1 MSENNLNGGVL
12 EAAVIDAQI
21 FHEVLILAT
30 SNENIT
36 TLWLPSSG
44 RTALAYRLQNKIGI
58 PQSFLT
64 KFNKIIFIPCDALLD
79 LKTFEDHLE
88 ITLEKF
94 SQEKGIMKKIND
106 IIQHG
111 NYIYLIVDNFTFN
124 NLETLDYILSLKQIS
139 LSSIRYL
146 FLGLESDFYIE
157 SAINKDVGLVYHNIL
172 KVPYLDKSLSEV
184 WIDKVAGE
192 LHVKLSDDVKTAIY
206 NFSGGIIGLLKNLVR
221 VYKRYQDI
229 ETSINSVEVMNYCVN
244 LWKQFSKEEQNVI
257 KNLMITGKFN
267 PSSREFNYLKEHSFI
282 NSNNQIIGTWV
293 GLIIGSKEKTEF
305 KVKGNNIF
313 FLGVDLDDVLSEREK
328 NILLLLCSQKS
339 FFADRDMVGK
349 IVWHENFT
357 EKFSDWAL
365 DQIFSRLRRKLVKI
379 GVPKDTLKT
388 LKGKGF
394 KMQDIHIVN

>member
-1 MSENNLNGGVL
+1 
-12 EAAVIDAQI
+12 
-21 FHEVLILAT
+21 
-30 SNENIT
+30 
-36 TLWLPSSG
+36 
-44 RTALAYRLQNKIGI
+44 
-58 PQSFLT
+58 
-64 KFNKIIFIPCDALLD
+64 
-79 LKTFEDHLE
+79 
-88 ITLEKF
+88 
-94 SQEKGIMKKIND
+94 MKKIND

-184 WIDKVAGE
+184 WIDKVALE

-206 NFSGGIIGLLKNLVR
+206 NFSGGIIGLLKNQVR

-267 PSSREFNYLKEHSFI
+267 
-282 NSNNQIIGTWV
+282 
-293 GLIIGSKEKTEF
+293 
-305 KVKGNNIF
+305 
-313 FLGVDLDDVLSEREK
+313 
-328 NILLLLCSQKS
+328 
-339 FFADRDMVGK
+339 
-349 IVWHENFT
+349 
-357 EKFSDWAL
+357 
-365 DQIFSRLRRKLVKI
+365 
-379 GVPKDTLKT
+379 
-388 LKGKGF
+388 
-394 KMQDIHIVN
+394 

>member
-79 LKTFEDHLE
+79 LKTFEDHWE
-88 ITLEKF
+88 STLEKF

-111 NYIYLIVDNFTFN
+111 NYIYLIVDIFTFN

-172 KVPYLDKSLSEV
+172 KVPYLDKSLS
-184 WIDKVAGE
+184 
-192 LHVKLSDDVKTAIY
+192 
-206 NFSGGIIGLLKNLVR
+206 
-221 VYKRYQDI
+221 
-229 ETSINSVEVMNYCVN
+229 
-244 LWKQFSKEEQNVI
+244 
-257 KNLMITGKFN
+257 
-267 PSSREFNYLKEHSFI
+267 
-282 NSNNQIIGTWV
+282 
-293 GLIIGSKEKTEF
+293 
-305 KVKGNNIF
+305 
-313 FLGVDLDDVLSEREK
+313 
-328 NILLLLCSQKS
+328 
-339 FFADRDMVGK
+339 
-349 IVWHENFT
+349 
-357 EKFSDWAL
+357 
-365 DQIFSRLRRKLVKI
+365 
-379 GVPKDTLKT
+379 
-388 LKGKGF
+388 
-394 KMQDIHIVN
+394 